1 MRMLTRYLL
10 PIACAAMLG
19 GCGMKESYDIS
30 GAKAKEFHD
39 RLSAGQ
45 YDTIWAN
52 TASDLRKDAS
62 REEFTALLTAVNR
75 KLGKVVEAKQT
86 GWNSNTVNGD
96 TLIKIS
102 FDTKFERGKGEE
114 TIVFRWVSDD
124 RLTLAGYTINSND
137 MMVN

>member
-1 MRMLTRYLL
+1 MRTLTRYLL

-39 RLSAGQ
+39 RLSAEQ

-75 KLGKVVEAKQT
+75 KLGKVVEAKQVN
-86 GWNSNTVNGD
+86 WHSNTVNGV
-96 TLIKIS
+96 TMVTMN
-102 FDTKFERGKGEE
+102 FDTRFERGKGKE

-124 RLTLAGYTINSND
+124 RLALAGYTINSND
-137 MMVN
+137 MLVN